1 MELRCLFTFLRRQN
15 DYCNTNLKS
24 SNEGPG
30 ISTSFIQNNNGYKVN
45 LYYDWRGNNDYYH
58 RIVFIKNDN
67 TSDYISGDFQFYEIM
82 DYLDQEIEKQ
92 LVREAK
98 AKKRKEF
105 LESLTPEQ
113 RELLNM

>member
-1 MELRCLFTFLRRQN
+1 MITATQIL
-15 DYCNTNLKS
+15 NLLMKAQKL
-24 SNEGPG
+24 G
-30 ISTSFIQNNNGYKVN
+30 ISTDIVQNDVGYKIN
-45 LYYDWRGNNDYYH
+45 LYYNWCGDNDYYH

-92 LVREAK
+92 LAREAK
-98 AKKRKEF
+98 DKKRKEF

-113 RELLNM
+113 RELLDM

>member
-1 MELRCLFTFLRRQN
+1 MITATQIL
-15 DYCNTNLKS
+15 NLLMKAQKL
-24 SNEGPG
+24 G

-45 LYYDWRGNNDYYH
+45 LYYDWRGNNDYYYKG
-58 RIVFIKNDN
+58 VFIKNDN
-67 TSDYISGDFQFYEIM
+67 TSDYISSDFQFYEIM

-92 LVREAK
+92 LAREAK

-113 RELLNM
+113 RELLDM

>member
-1 MELRCLFTFLRRQN
+1 MITATQIL
-15 DYCNTNLKS
+15 NLLMKDQKL
-24 SNEGPG
+24 G
-30 ISTSFIQNNNGYKVN
+30 ISTDFVQNDNGYKIN
-45 LYYDWRGNNDYYH
+45 LYYNWRGNNSYYYKE
-58 RIVFIKNDN
+58 VFIKNDN

-82 DYLDQEIEKQ
+82 DYLHQEIEKQ
-92 LVREAK
+92 LAREAK